1 MGVKDMEFDFLSEYY
16 EFSET
21 EQRDDTFALLIYD
34 IVDNKRRQKL
44 SVYMEG
50 YGVRVQKSAFEIR
63 IDKRKFSEMLQGI
76 PQFVTKEDSVKL
88 YKIRG
93 NGEVYCW
100 GNARK
105 EISEEIV
112 II

>member
-1 MGVKDMEFDFLSEYY
+1 
-16 EFSET
+16 
-21 EQRDDTFALLIYD
+21 
-34 IVDNKRRQKL
+34 
-44 SVYMEG
+44 MEG
-50 YGVRVQKSAFEIR
+50 YGTRVQKSAFEIR
-63 IDKRKFSEMLQGI
+63 INKRKFNEMLNRI
-76 PQFVTKEDSVKL
+76 PQFVSSEDSIKL

-105 EISEEIV
+105 EISEEIL